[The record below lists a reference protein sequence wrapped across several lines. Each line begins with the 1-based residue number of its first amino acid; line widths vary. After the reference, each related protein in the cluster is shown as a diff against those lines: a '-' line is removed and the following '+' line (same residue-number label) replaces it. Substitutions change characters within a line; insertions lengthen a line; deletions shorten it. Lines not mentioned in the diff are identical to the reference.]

1 MNRIHDYI
9 TSAGPMPIEKGFAQK
24 LLSRYLAELDL
35 GKDSLEA
42 IRDRREASAP
52 KLIFQEG
59 KELKSVDFDGP
70 NIEARAGQIAHFKL
84 SGGMFQ
90 DDFLSTRGMQSMA
103 ADLRRAYA
111 SPNISG
117 VLIEA
122 DTGGGELL
130 AGQTLRNAIKDRN
143 KPVLVYAHYLA
154 SAGVWGTLFADHI
167 MAAGEGSE
175 IGSIGVYTSFNKEF
189 LTAYKERIQDVYA
202 TTSPDKNKDFRALL
216 DGDISPLQES
226 VDQADQIFMRDVR
239 ENRPLKGDVEKTLA
253 GGMFYAREARRRG
266 LVDSIG
272 TFNDAIS
279 QLNRLIRAENRQTMS
294 KNIFQQFAEKFLG
307 KKFETEEEAQAAL
320 EAAEAPTQL
329 SDLEARLGEVA
340 TKVAETATLAEQ
352 VAALSTQVQTVTEQ
366 LAEAQA
372 GLQTLTD
379 NQPDVAGPVDAL
391 RQEMAQELNALKATR
406 SGNVVP
412 GDPKVKIEKKEGAE
426 EKVDLLAG
434 VGQAQVRQFTGM
446 K

>member
-294 KNIFQQFAEKFLG
+294 KNIFQTLAEKFMG

-320 EAAEAPTQL
+320 EAAEAPT
-329 SDLEARLGEVA
+329 DLEARIEALSERVGQFDA
-340 TKVAETATLAEQ
+340 LTQQ
-352 VAALSTQVQTVTEQ
+352 VADLTAQVQS
-366 LAEAQA
+366 
-372 GLQTLTD
+372 LTD
-379 NQPDVAGPVDAL
+379 RLATAEDNVTALQEVDLTAPVEVL
-391 RQEMAQELNALKATR
+391 RAEVAQELNTLKSTK
-406 SGNVVP
+406 SGQSVS
-412 GDPKVKIEKKEGAE
+412 GDPKMKVEKEEKEGE
-426 EKVDLLAG
+426 QVDLLANLNKP
-434 VGQAQVRQFTGM
+434 QVRKFQGM
-446 K
+446 M